1 MSIKASVDELNH
13 INIEIKHNN
22 DKNRLLRKRSKE
34 LEANIT
40 DYLRSKEQNGIKYNG
55 KAIIL
60 EQQDKFTVKKKK
72 DKQDDIK
79 LLFRTLGISDP
90 DYAYEKLQEAQKGS
104 PMLKDKLTVKN
115 IPKQ

>member
-13 INIEIKHNN
+13 LNAEIKHNN
-22 DKNRLLRKRSKE
+22 MKNRLLRKRAKE
-34 LEANIT
+34 LETNISS
-40 DYLRSKEQNGIKYNG
+40 YLRSKEQNGLKYNG

-60 EQQDKFTVKKKK
+60 EQKDKFSTKKKK

-104 PMLKDKLTVKN
+104 PMLQDKLTIKN
-115 IPKQ
+115 IPK